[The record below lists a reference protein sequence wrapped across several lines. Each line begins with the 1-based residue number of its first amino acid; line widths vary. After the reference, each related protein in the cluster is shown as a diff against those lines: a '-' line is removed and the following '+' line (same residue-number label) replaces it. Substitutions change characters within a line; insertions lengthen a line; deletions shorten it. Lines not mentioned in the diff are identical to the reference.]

1 MSAKHAKNV
10 EVRLYERLYK
20 VDAPEGL
27 EDLNPDSLHI
37 LKNAYVEPAVI
48 SEKPDVRFQFERQGY
63 FYADPIDYTD
73 AKPVFNK
80 IVGLKDSWA
89 KKAEST
95 EKPTP
100 KPQAQKVAHVEGEV
114 APMNVEEQ
122 ALFSTYTTELKL
134 NAEIANTLAR
144 DVELSRF
151 YNEALSIFKS
161 PITLANIIANEV
173 ARELK
178 QTSELTFSAK
188 EVAELAKMIDEGV
201 ISNKIA
207 KQVFEEMAQTG
218 EQPKAIVEAKG
229 LVQISDPE
237 KLKPLIDDVIAKNPD
252 NVAKYKAGNTN
263 LFGFFVGQVL
273 KSSGGKANPS
283 VVNEL
288 VSEMLKHV

>member
-1 MSAKHAKNV
+1 
-10 EVRLYERLYK
+10 
-20 VDAPEGL
+20 
-27 EDLNPDSLHI
+27 
-37 LKNAYVEPAVI
+37 
-48 SEKPDVRFQFERQGY
+48 
-63 FYADPIDYTD
+63 
-73 AKPVFNK
+73 
-80 IVGLKDSWA
+80 
-89 KKAEST
+89 
-95 EKPTP
+95 
-100 KPQAQKVAHVEGEV
+100 
-114 APMNVEEQ
+114 MNVEEQ

-218 EQPKAIVEAKG
+218 EATKI
-229 LVQISDPE
+229 
-237 KLKPLIDDVIAKNPD
+237 
-252 NVAKYKAGNTN
+252 YC
-263 LFGFFVGQVL
+263 
-273 KSSGGKANPS
+273 
-283 VVNEL
+283 
-288 VSEMLKHV
+288 